1 MKQFLKEMKQPDG
14 SFKLHRDG
22 EIDIRG
28 IYCALAV
35 ASITNILDEELA
47 ANAESWLIRY
57 IF

>member
-1 MKQFLKEMKQPDG
+1 MKQPDG

-57 IF
+57 IFWLF